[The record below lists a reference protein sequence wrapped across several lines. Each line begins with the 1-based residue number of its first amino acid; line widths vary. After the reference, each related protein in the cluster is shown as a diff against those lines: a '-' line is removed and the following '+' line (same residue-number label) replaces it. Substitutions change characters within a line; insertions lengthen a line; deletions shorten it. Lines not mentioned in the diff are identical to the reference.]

1 MKILVADDTESVLL
15 LMSRFVEALGHHAV
29 LAHNGLDALACW
41 RREKPDLVLMDMMMP
56 VMSGPEA
63 ASVIKKESGETW
75 VPIVF
80 VTGVGEDTTLAEAI
94 ECCGDDYLSKPVNFR
109 VLEAKLKAFS
119 RTLELNR
126 KVREQSA
133 ILAEYYE
140 RSEEEKGVVRHLMEQ
155 MVNSERLA
163 DPQLEYWLTPAES
176 LSGDLIAAART
187 PGKAL
192 HFMLADGIG
201 HGITAALNVLPLTQP
216 FYSMTEKGFTL
227 SEILA
232 EMNNKVRQVLPV
244 GRFVAVALCS
254 INDAD
259 GCVEV
264 WNGGMPELKILDQ
277 ACRVIETFKSFSLPL
292 GVVPSHAME
301 FSPKRYFFSQPG
313 TVLAYSDGLVEARN
327 RAGSAFGLPRLLDA
341 IVTTS
346 AGLRVEAVKSSLLQ
360 FLNGKEYHDDVS
372 LVLAD
377 FGVNEWDRA
386 VCRQSGAGPDLVRL
400 ERLVADNKVLWR
412 YALTLGVEELKY
424 INAVP
429 FVMTFVND
437 IRPLLPCKSDV
448 FLILKALFD
457 NALEHGVLG
466 TGLPA
471 ARSMKG
477 RAECQ
482 LERMKRLN
490 SLQDGRIEMDL
501 AGVSLAGQLVLRI
514 RVKDSGQGFD
524 WQAWDRGEGASVSSG
539 SQGLGLVRSLC
550 AGLQFLG
557 SGNEAVAYYLP
568 GSACKNHG

>member
-80 VTGVGEDTTLAEAI
+80 VTGLGEDAPLAEAI
-94 ECCGDDYLSKPVNFR
+94 ESCGDDYLSKPVNFR

-119 RTLELNR
+119 RTLELHR

-133 ILAEYYE
+133 ILAEYYD

-163 DPQLEYWLTPAES
+163 DPRLEYWLTPAES

-227 SEILA
+227 SEILV
-232 EMNNKVRQVLPV
+232 EMNNKVRQVLPI
-244 GRFVAVALCS
+244 GRFVAVVLCS

-277 ACRVIETFKSFSLPL
+277 ACRVMETFKSFSLPL

-301 FSPKRYFFSQPG
+301 FSPKRFFFSQPG

-327 RAGSAFGLPRLLDA
+327 HSGSAFGVSRLLDA
-341 IVTTS
+341 IDTAS
-346 AGLRVEAVKSSLLQ
+346 AGGRIEAVKSSLFQ
-360 FLNGKEYHDDVS
+360 FRNGREYHDDVS

-377 FGVNEWDRA
+377 FGVNDRNRPA
-386 VCRQSGAGPDLVRL
+386 CQQSGVAFDPTLL

-412 YALTLGVEELKY
+412 YVLTLGVEELKY

-437 IRPLLPCKSDV
+437 IQQLASCNSDV
-448 FLILKALFD
+448 FLILRALFD

-466 TGLPA
+466 ASLLSACGT
-471 ARSMKG
+471 KG

-482 LERMKRLN
+482 LERVKRLN
-490 SLQDGRIEMDL
+490 RLQDGRIEMDL
-501 AGVSLAGQLVLRI
+501 AGVSLAEQLVLRI
-514 RVKDSGQGFD
+514 RVKDSGKGFD
-524 WQAWDRGEGASVSSG
+524 WQAWSAEGESST
-539 SQGLGLVRSLC
+539 SSEYQGLGLVRSLC

-557 SGNEAVAYYLP
+557 SGNEAIAYYLP
-568 GSACKNHG
+568 GATGKNHM